1 MVRDRVVS
9 DEESSPSWDFARVP
23 ALLAQGPGFFSQAQ
37 ARLKVRGPTQ
47 QQGQSAPT
55 GPAASALAEAAN
67 QAKGVQWLQW
77 NVTAS
82 DRARLPSA
90 AATAG
95 TMALGGTRLGT
106 GCWLAGDRAT
116 SPAAPPRGSMGP
128 WGLLR
133 PASDWLQTGFRPGPN
148 GPCAVGF
155 VERDWSLGLPT
166 QLCTREGRAMGN
178 NQIQPKGPHK
188 SS

>member
-1 MVRDRVVS
+1 MAHTLCGREIFPKVRCSVARMKWDDAIRWSIFSPVVVCLRT
-9 DEESSPSWDFARVP
+9 SSGSWDFARVP
-23 ALLAQGPGFFSQAQ
+23 ALLAQGSGFFSQAQ

-47 QQGQSAPT
+47 QQGQSTPT

-77 NVTAS
+77 
-82 DRARLPSA
+82 ARLPSA

-95 TMALGGTRLGT
+95 TMALGGTRLGA

-128 WGLLR
+128 WDLLR
-133 PASDWLQTGFRPGPN
+133 PASDWLQTGFRLGSGRVQTGLARWGSWSATGP
-148 GPCAVGF
+148 
-155 VERDWSLGLPT
+155 
-166 QLCTREGRAMGN
+166 
-178 NQIQPKGPHK
+178 
-188 SS
+188 